1 MENEKNIPN
10 IFDEDEFF
18 ALGQD
23 EVTEEEQPAEE
34 SEADETPAE
43 DAPAEKEA
51 DADDKDRTDNLEER
65 VNDLEKRVDKNEK
78 ATKELGYEE
87 KEEAE
92 DVQKEYAAMEAADL
106 AELQKRYPDIKL
118 NSLRDL
124 KNLGRYGELRDMGL
138 SAAEAFMA
146 TNAEM
151 LEKRAEETGAARAA
165 SKAHMTTVSKKSGGT
180 NEPHMTDEELAIARD
195 FFPDMS
201 DEQIQKVYK
210 KAYA

>member
-1 MENEKNIPN
+1 MENDEKIPN

-18 ALGQD
+18 ALGQT
-23 EVTEEEQPAEE
+23 EETQEEEQPAEA
-34 SEADETPAE
+34 SETDETPAE
-43 DAPAEKEA
+43 DAPAEEEA
-51 DADDKDRTDNLEER
+51 DADDKDRNDNLEER

-78 ATKELGYEE
+78 ATKELGYED
-87 KEEAE
+87 KEE

-106 AELQKRYPDIKL
+106 AELQKRYPDIRL

-180 NEPHMTDEELAIARD
+180 NEPQMTDEELAIARD

>member
-1 MENEKNIPN
+1 MDIHN

-18 ALGQD
+18 ALGAEEPDKEQEEAEAD
-23 EVTEEEQPAEE
+23 NAEVEKAEETPAEE
-34 SEADETPAE
+34 SAE
-43 DAPAEKEA
+43 DAPAQKAEA
-51 DADDKDRTDNLEER
+51 DQNADKERIDK
-65 VNDLEKRVDKNEK
+65 LEKAV
-78 ATKELGYEE
+78 KELGYEE
-87 KEEAE
+87 EPKETQEE
-92 DVQKEYAAMEAADL
+92 PQTDYAAMEAADL

-118 NSLRDL
+118 NSLREL

-138 SAAEAFMA
+138 SAAEAFTA

-151 LEKRAEETGAARAA
+151 IERRAEETGAARAA
-165 SKAHMTTVSKKSGGT
+165 SKAHMKTAAKKSGGT
-180 NEPHMTDEELAIARD
+180 NEPQMTEEELNIARD